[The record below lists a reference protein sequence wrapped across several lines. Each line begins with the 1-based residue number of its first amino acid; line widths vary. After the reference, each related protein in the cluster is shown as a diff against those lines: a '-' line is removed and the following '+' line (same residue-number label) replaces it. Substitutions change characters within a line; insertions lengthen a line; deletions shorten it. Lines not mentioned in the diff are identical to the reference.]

1 MIKKPKTI
9 NILTCGVG
17 GQGVLLFTD
26 ILADVAMQSGLDVKK
41 SEVHGMA
48 QRGGSVVSQLRFGEQ
63 VFSPL
68 IEETTADFI
77 VGFEKLETL
86 RYIHYLSEKGK
97 VLVDSLEISPM
108 PVLTGAAEYPK
119 DVMERI
125 HARVKNVYEINAFN
139 KAKELGETRT
149 QNVVML
155 GAVSRF
161 LKFPLD
167 LYKASIEKN
176 VKAKFVEL
184 NLKAFGEGRKLVKK

>member
-1 MIKKPKTI
+1 MKPKTV

-26 ILADVAMQSGLDVKK
+26 ILADVALRAGLDVKK

-48 QRGGSVVSQLRFGEQ
+48 QRGGSVVSQLRFGEHI
-63 VFSPL
+63 FSPL
-68 IEETTADFI
+68 IEETFADFI
-77 VGFEKLETL
+77 IGFEKLETL
-86 RYIHYLSEKGK
+86 RYIHFLSEKGR

-108 PVLTGAAEYPK
+108 PVLIGATEYPK
-119 DVMERI
+119 DVIERI
-125 HARVKNVYEINAFN
+125 RSRAKNVYEINAFN

-155 GAVSRF
+155 GATSRF
-161 LKFPLD
+161 LKFPLE

-184 NLKAFGEGRKLVKK
+184 NLKAFEQGRKLVKK